1 MINNY
6 FNLLIKRIFSI
17 LYFITHFWVYKKI
30 CWNTYITVSSR
41 IHRKRNVT
49 LGYKVSISHG
59 VTINCN
65 EFKLGNNSQLNPN
78 VTIYGN
84 VIIGSNVMIAPSVMV
99 AGGNHNSSDI
109 NILMINQGS
118 TSKGIK
124 IEDDV
129 WIGANSVIL
138 DGVKIG
144 YGAVI
149 GAGSV
154 VTKNIKP
161 YSINFGNPCKYI
173 KSRIN

>member
-1 MINNY
+1 MNNKY
-6 FNLLIKRIFSI
+6 FRVVFKRILSI
-17 LYFITHFWVYKKI
+17 LYYITHFWLYKKI
-30 CWNTYITVSSR
+30 RWNTHIMLTAH
-41 IHRKRNVT
+41 IHRKGNVS
-49 LGYKVSISHG
+49 LGYKSSISHG

-84 VIIGSNVMIAPSVMV
+84 VIIGCNVMIAPSVMI
-99 AGGNHNSSDI
+99 AGGNHNFSNR
-109 NILMINQGS
+109 NIMMINQGS
-118 TSKGIK
+118 TSKGIE
-124 IEDDV
+124 IDDDV

-144 YGAVI
+144 RGSII

-154 VTKNIKP
+154 VTKDIVP

-173 KSRIN
+173 KSRI